1 LDSSHARRRRRDLLL
16 ANGAALAVVVAA
28 LLLRWWE
35 AAAFGLGVLLILDIL
50 VLVRER
56 ALRARGEEHDDEV
69 EP

>member
-1 LDSSHARRRRRDLLL
+1 MDSSHGRNRRRDLLL
-16 ANGAALAVVVAA
+16 ANGAALAVVAAA

-56 ALRARGEEHDDEV
+56 LFRARGEEHDDEV